1 MQSTHLELFMSRIFI
16 NVVLEVVIILRR
28 PYALVKALYKYKSFH
43 RFHQCIMVT
52 YLEFQYENDLHAP
65 IQSFSRNLF
74 STPQVKYVRFA
85 SPRVYAVIFQSF
97 DACCQRPDGG
107 GSSGLECD
115 CKEVIKV

>member
-1 MQSTHLELFMSRIFI
+1 M
-16 NVVLEVVIILRR
+16 
-28 PYALVKALYKYKSFH
+28 